1 MKKVMSDEDLNRAL
15 EPKIEED
22 RVRKAQEK
30 ARNQINYE
38 RYIEREE
45 KLYERE
51 YKKMK
56 RSARRSTVLP
66 LLIFI
71 LVILIFIYIL
81 TYYPWLLG
89 V

>member
-1 MKKVMSDEDLNRAL
+1 MTMKKVMSDEDLNRAL

-38 RYIEREE
+38 RYLEREQ
-45 KLYERE
+45 KLYEHE

-56 RSARRSTVLP
+56 RSARAASAAFFPSLAN
-66 LLIFI
+66 LLFKS
-71 LVILIFIYIL
+71 Y
-81 TYYPWLLG
+81 LL
-89 V
+89 